1 MARLSPDREARGDS
15 SLQIDTIAADHNLS
29 AAIARQW
36 QGNAQFAPDSSSGEV
51 DGEICHDISPVN
63 SVDDCDIVR
72 VRWKLAGLGGSPP
85 SQSDPNVRQR

>member
-1 MARLSPDREARGDS
+1 MARLGPDWEVRGDS
-15 SLQIDTIAADHNLS
+15 SLHIDTIAADHNLS
-29 AAIARQW
+29 AAVAQ

-72 VRWKLAGLGGSPP
+72 WKLAGLGGSPP
-85 SQSDPNVRQR
+85 PQSDPNVRQR